1 MFEGIRG
8 SLKNFKDKASKK
20 IAEKELTEAEIEQ
33 LLSDLE
39 LNLLKNNV
47 AIDVIDDI
55 KENLKKDLAGK
66 SVKRRKAGSYVEEEL
81 KKIIKSSLDVGESF
95 SDLEQII
102 ENRSP
107 ALFLFIGFNGA
118 GKTTSLAK
126 FAHHMQ
132 DEHEIVVAAGDTF
145 RAASIEQ
152 LEEHCD
158 QLDLPLI
165 KHDYG
170 ADAAA
175 VIYDGVAHAEKI
187 GADMVLADTAGRS
200 HADKNL
206 MEELKKICR
215 VNDPDFKFLVVDALA
230 GNDVV
235 SQCQKFGELDPDAII
250 LTKIDVDKKG
260 GAALS
265 LAYSSQKP
273 ILYVSEGED
282 YSDFMRF
289 DAEHFLD
296 LIFD

>member
-1 MFEGIRG
+1 MFEGIRS
-8 SLKNFKDKASKK
+8 SLDNFKDKASKK
-20 IAEKELTEAEIEQ
+20 IAEKELTEEGIDK
-33 LLSDLE
+33 LLSDFE
-39 LNLLKNNV
+39 LSLLKNNV
-47 AIDVIDDI
+47 AVEVIEDI
-55 KENLKKDLAGK
+55 KDNLKEDLAGE
-66 SVKRRKAGSYVEEEL
+66 SVKRRKAGDYVEQEL
-81 KKIIKSSLDVGESF
+81 KKIIRESLEVEEPLSE
-95 SDLEQII
+95 LEQVIK
-102 ENRSP
+102 NQDP

-118 GKTTSLAK
+118 GKTSSLAK
-126 FAHHMQ
+126 FANYMQ
-132 DEHEIVVAAGDTF
+132 DKYEMVVAAGDTF

-152 LEEHCD
+152 LQEYCHD
-158 QLDLPLI
+158 LDLPLI

-187 GADMVLADTAGRS
+187 GADLVLADTAGRS

-235 SQCQKFGELDPDAII
+235 SQSQKFGQLEPDAII

-273 ILYVSEGED
+273 ILFISEGED
-282 YSDFMRF
+282 YSNFKKF
-289 DAEHFLD
+289 DADRFLN
-296 LIFD
+296 LMFA